1 MTTPKPIDQLS
12 PEELRVECALSLG
25 WKPEVRKMYA
35 GTKNVKG
42 WGFNTHLSLGSPD
55 REFNSY
61 WQEFPKWEEDAN
73 TALTLA
79 HALVEKGWSHSHV
92 CYGGET
98 DFEFFHFGTARPRFR
113 ATATGP
119 HAFALALCCAYLA
132 VVRDGKGQI
141 L

>member
-1 MTTPKPIDQLS
+1 MTTPKPIDQLT
-12 PEELRVECALSLG
+12 PEELRVECAEAMG
-25 WKPEVRKMYA
+25 WTKAQLFKYSGVR
-35 GTKNVKG
+35 GIPPNG
-42 WGFNTHLSLGSPD
+42 
-55 REFNSY
+55 RELTAIPNY
-61 WQEFPKWEEDAN
+61 PADAN
-73 TALTLA
+73 AALTLA
-79 HALVEKGWSHSHV
+79 HALAEKGWSHSHV